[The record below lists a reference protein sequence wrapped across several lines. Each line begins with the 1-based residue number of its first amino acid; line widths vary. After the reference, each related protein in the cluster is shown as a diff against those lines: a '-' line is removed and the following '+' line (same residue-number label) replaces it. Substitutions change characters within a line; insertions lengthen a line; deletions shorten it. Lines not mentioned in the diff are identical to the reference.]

1 MTEWPFSGHQ
11 QGHADQKE
19 TLGGSHQKLLKGQH
33 SETGA
38 NVENSAES
46 EVNECTVWKMTHFF
60 FDVQTQMFCVCRQK
74 LTQDY
79 SHQVLSVLQQWETDV
94 QKSEEQEEKL
104 NVSGGCRKM

>member
-38 NVENSAES
+38 NVENPAES
-46 EVNECTVWKMTHFF
+46 KVNEST
-60 FDVQTQMFCVCRQK
+60 
-74 LTQDY
+74 L
-79 SHQVLSVLQQWETDV
+79 
-94 QKSEEQEEKL
+94 
-104 NVSGGCRKM
+104 